1 MQFQLNE
8 IHYARYDYLNY
19 CRYVLIDMVNYADK
33 NKSTITTI
41 PFKNDKDKDT
51 FAGICESKDIDG
63 MKWLMD
69 NGYEEAVY
77 DCTYKHIFFSM
88 LVDFS
93 NFYIASI
100 EQAFIGNMT
109 VAWSLLRRP
118 LQETLAYIEW
128 LLVDNYE
135 LPKRM
140 LNEKSVEAYDLK
152 ARKNHK
158 LRKSIIDEVYKG
170 IKTDDFNV
178 YDFRYSKKDKSS
190 LDGILNG
197 ATHLITTYNEHFK
210 TAPSSFNFVFDDEA
224 YREKSVNMYFTS
236 VPFVMHYAMHTIMK
250 LFGEIADLKPYTL
263 IMNEYNHRLKS
274 LKAMQTM
281 SLEEGV
287 AVAEIELPIYCTK
300 CGNKMES
307 LDDWQAY
314 AYKSIQCKQCKNEID
329 TFGYIFDFEEIEFT
343 HEQ

>member
-1 MQFQLNE
+1 MDFKLDK
-8 IHYARYDYLNY
+8 IHYARFDYLNY
-19 CRYVLIDMVNYADK
+19 CRHVLMDIINYTENHDV
-33 NKSTITTI
+33 TMTTI
-41 PFKNDKDKDT
+41 PFKNDNDKMT
-51 FAGICESKDIDG
+51 FEKLCEAENEKG
-63 MKWLMD
+63 TQWLLD
-69 NGYEEAVY
+69 NGYE
-77 DCTYKHIFFSM
+77 CTIYNSAYKRLFFSL
-88 LVDFS
+88 LVDFV
-93 NFYIASI
+93 NFYGASI
-100 EQAFIGNMT
+100 EQAFSGNIV

-128 LLVDNYE
+128 IYFDNHE
-135 LPKRM
+135 LIKRM
-140 LNEKSVEAYDLK
+140 LNEESVDTYDLK
-152 ARKNHK
+152 AKKNRELRKN
-158 LRKSIIDEVYKG
+158 IIDEIYKNV
-170 IKTDDFNV
+170 KTDDFNV
-178 YDFRYSKKDKSS
+178 YDFRYSKNDEYS

-197 ATHLITTYNEHFK
+197 STHLVTDRNKHFIT
-210 TAPSSFNFVFDDEA
+210 ARSSLNFVLDDEA
-224 YREKSVNMYFTS
+224 GRKKCINMYFTA
-236 VPFVMHYAMHTIMK
+236 VPFVMYYAMHTIMK

-287 AVAEIELPIYCTK
+287 AVAEIELPIYCPK

-314 AYKSIQCKQCKNEID
+314 TYKSIQCKQCKNEID